1 MILDMFWV
9 GGRHLGGEQI
19 LRVETRG
26 SRDMC
31 QLTGRSSMFTFLT
44 LALPLELPLGINI
57 DNEELGPMTAFQR
70 NNSPFIGP

>member
-1 MILDMFWV
+1 MILDMLLV

-26 SRDMC
+26 SRDTC
-31 QLTGRSSMFTFLT
+31 QLTDRGSAFLFLT

-57 DNEELGPMTAFQR
+57 DTEEVGPMIVFQG